1 MGGNESRKGSAD
13 ELKEWLARHG
23 APWRP
28 FEDAGTLVS
37 PQRTPRTQAQVF
49 SACEKT
55 LLAHLKSVCLW
66 PERQRDVTWHLGD
79 FAYYVLDFSPVP
91 GTDVYVQF
99 WSEPDEDGVIFEVS
113 SGAWNPPADKYV
125 DPDKQELLRDHGFE
139 LGGKASNFEKVIAV
153 STAKDIRALARE
165 AVTILCKVLGYDGT
179 KKLTYGLH
187 LGTRLAPGMT
197 HDTICASDLSKMMR
211 RWGYVAQVEEQDGK
225 PRLIHSFVGEQPF
238 MVGFMG
244 ERPEGTNQYGMI
256 GLRTYFRFEGGV
268 PEGLLNAI
276 NTNFAFVKAS
286 VDAEGDLAVET
297 TRLLHGGVTAENLE
311 LGFDIWKET
320 IEEIVKRVT

>member
-1 MGGNESRKGSAD
+1 MGGSGTRKGSAD
-13 ELKEWLARHG
+13 ELKEWLTRHG
-23 APWRP
+23 TPWRP
-28 FEDAGTLVS
+28 YDDAGILVT
-37 PQRTPRTQAQVF
+37 PQKMPRTQAQLF
-49 SACEKT
+49 AACEKT
-55 LLAHLKSVCLW
+55 LLAHAKSVCLW
-66 PERQRDVTWHLGD
+66 LERQRDVTWRLGD
-79 FAYYVLDFSPVP
+79 FAYYVMDFSPAP

-99 WSEPDEDGVIFEVS
+99 WSEPDEEGVIFEVS

-125 DPDKQELLRDHGFE
+125 DPEKQELLRDHGFE

-153 STAKDIRALARE
+153 NTAKDVRALARE

-179 KKLTYGLH
+179 QKLTYGLH
-187 LGTRLAPGMT
+187 LGTRLTPGMT

-211 RWGYVAQVEEQDGK
+211 RWGYVVQIEEQDDK
-225 PRLIHSFVGEQPF
+225 PRLIRSFVGEQPF

-286 VDAEGDLAVET
+286 VDAEGDLTVET
-297 TRLLHGGVTAENLE
+297 TWLLHGGVTAENLE